1 MTAQS
6 RARRD
11 ERGQIL
17 VIVAVGLVA
26 MVAMVGLI
34 IDGGNAWGQQR
45 KTQNGADAMAEAG
58 ATVIAAKLKG
68 ASKTDGDVG
77 CLVATAATQNGI
89 TGTTAYY
96 TDVTGT
102 FLPGQPTVGACG
114 SGGAIPLGAAGV
126 KAVGQRQFN
135 TVLMRVVGFS
145 QLTSSATATA
155 VAGTLSATCPAS
167 AGCPVL
173 PVTFPFTAVMCDGTN
188 RQIQIGTS
196 EWPLVDP
203 AAANASNEVIIPLC
217 TTGPG
222 AVGWID
228 YGCGGN
234 LAQSITNPCA
244 ASIPIPS
251 WIHTSSGNPNNVDS
265 EVNSYAGPVLTVPDD
280 TIVLIPIN
288 DNTCNT
294 DPGANQPNCP
304 GGNGS
309 GNGQNFYYH
318 IPYFAGFM
326 IDRAYIQGNNRTPCN
341 NPPGN
346 PSSGGNGATS
356 CFKGWFVSYVT
367 SGTVGSGATGPQDP
381 AAVGI
386 QLIR

>member
-1 MTAQS
+1 
-6 RARRD
+6 
-11 ERGQIL
+11 
-17 VIVAVGLVA
+17 

-77 CLVATAATQNGI
+77 CLVATAATQNRI

-167 AGCPVL
+167 AGCPIL

-203 AAANASNEVIIPLC
+203 AQRMP
-217 TTGPG
+217 
-222 AVGWID
+222 
-228 YGCGGN
+228 
-234 LAQSITNPCA
+234 
-244 ASIPIPS
+244 
-251 WIHTSSGNPNNVDS
+251 
-265 EVNSYAGPVLTVPDD
+265 
-280 TIVLIPIN
+280 
-288 DNTCNT
+288 
-294 DPGANQPNCP
+294 
-304 GGNGS
+304 
-309 GNGQNFYYH
+309 
-318 IPYFAGFM
+318 
-326 IDRAYIQGNNRTPCN
+326 
-341 NPPGN
+341 
-346 PSSGGNGATS
+346 AT
-356 CFKGWFVSYVT
+356 
-367 SGTVGSGATGPQDP
+367 
-381 AAVGI
+381 
-386 QLIR
+386 R